1 MIRQTKTCG
10 KTKGVSNRFM
20 RLEGKKAIITGGA
33 GGFGRETALRFV
45 KEGAEV
51 TLFDMNLEGARSVAA
66 EIEALGGVCHA
77 VAMDVTSEDDVKSA
91 VAVALEKMGAIDIL
105 INCAGFGRSA
115 DIQDVTLE
123 MWQRSMEVNATG
135 IFLCCREVIP
145 HMIERQYGKIV
156 NIASI
161 CAQTGRKVA
170 VDYAA
175 SKSAIVGITRALALQ
190 VAKDGINVNAIAP
203 GPVATPLF
211 KKNYTH
217 ERMLELMSTIPYK
230 RLGTTMDIA
239 NLFLFLASDESE
251 WITGEC
257 VSING
262 GAFMG

>member
-1 MIRQTKTCG
+1 
-10 KTKGVSNRFM
+10 M
-20 RLEGKKAIITGGA
+20 RLKGKKAVITGGA
-33 GGFGRETALRFV
+33 GGFGRETALRFAR
-45 KEGAEV
+45 EGAEV
-51 TLFDMNLEGARSVAA
+51 TLLDTNLEGAVKVTEEVRA
-66 EIEALGGVCHA
+66 IGGTAYA
-77 VAMDVTSEDDVKSA
+77 VETDVTSESSVKA
-91 VAVALEKMGAIDIL
+91 AIAFALEKMGAVDIL

-161 CAQTGRKVA
+161 CAQTGRMVA

-230 RLGTTMDIA
+230 RMGTTADIA

-257 VSING
+257 VAING